1 MSNVPENLKYTK
13 KHEWARIE
21 GNHVTIGI
29 TDHAQ
34 GELTDIVFVAL
45 PGTKEF
51 PDLKIGD
58 EVQIGIAIATVES
71 VKSTSD
77 VYSPVAGKVIKVN
90 SDLENSPGDIN
101 TDAYGKGWLAVLEC
115 KDTKSALL
123 ISAAEYKAL
132 LG

>member
-21 GNHVTIGI
+21 GSNVTVGI

-34 GELTDIVFVAL
+34 GELTDIVYIEL
-45 PGTKEF
+45 PKVGQE
-51 PDLKIGD
+51 LQAGQ
-58 EVQIGIAIATVES
+58 ELATVES

-77 VYSPVAGKVIKVN
+77 VYSPVSGKVVKVN

-101 TDAYGKGWLAVLEC
+101 ADPYGKGWLAVIEV
-115 KDTKSALL
+115 KSADSPDL
-123 ISAAEYKAL
+123 ISPTEYKAL

>member
-1 MSNVPENLKYTK
+1 MSNVPDNLKYTK

-21 GNHVTIGI
+21 GNHVIVGI

-34 GELTDIVFVAL
+34 EELTDIVYIEL
-45 PGTKEF
+45 PKMGAEVKA
-51 PDLKIGD
+51 GD
-58 EVQIGIAIATVES
+58 AIATVES

-77 VYSPVAGKVIKVN
+77 VYSPVSGKVVKVN
-90 SDLENSPGDIN
+90 SALENSPGDIN
-101 TDAYGKGWLAVLEC
+101 ADAYGKGWLAVIES

-123 ISAAEYKAL
+123 ISAAEYKTL

>member
-1 MSNVPENLKYTK
+1 MSNVPDNLKYTK

-21 GNHVTIGI
+21 GNRVTVGI

-34 GELTDIVFVAL
+34 EELTDIVYIEL
-45 PGTKEF
+45 PKVGQEVKA
-51 PDLKIGD
+51 GD
-58 EVQIGIAIATVES
+58 AIATVES

-77 VYSPVAGKVIKVN
+77 VYSPVSGKIVEVN

-101 TDAYGKGWLAVLEC
+101 ADAYGKGWLAIVE
-115 KDTKSALL
+115 TTNANSPEL

>member
-1 MSNVPENLKYTK
+1 MTNVPDNLKYTK

-21 GNHVTIGI
+21 GNHVTVGI

-34 GELTDIVFVAL
+34 EELTDIVFVEL
-45 PGTKEF
+45 P
-51 PDLKIGD
+51 KIGQ
-58 EVQIGIAIATVES
+58 EIKEGQEIAVVES

-101 TDAYGKGWLAVLEC
+101 TDAYGKGWLAVVEC
-115 KDTKSALL
+115 TDTKSALL

>member
-29 TDHAQ
+29 SDHAQ
-34 GELTDIVFVAL
+34 GELTDIVYIEL
-45 PGTKEF
+45 P
-51 PDLKIGD
+51 KIGQ
-58 EVQIGIAIATVES
+58 EVQAGGELATVES

-77 VYSPVAGKVIKVN
+77 VYSPVSGKVVKVN

-101 TDAYGKGWLAVLEC
+101 TDPYGKGWLAVIEC

-123 ISAAEYKAL
+123 ISAAEYKIL
-132 LG
+132 VG

>member
-1 MSNVPENLKYTK
+1 MSKVPDNLKYTK

-21 GNHVTIGI
+21 GNRVTVGI

-34 GELTDIVFVAL
+34 EELTDIVYIEL
-45 PGTKEF
+45 PKVGQ
-51 PDLKIGD
+51 
-58 EVQIGIAIATVES
+58 EVQAGNEIATVES

-77 VYSPVAGKVIKVN
+77 VYSPVSGKVVEVN

-101 TDAYGKGWLAVLEC
+101 ADAYGKGWLAVIEC
-115 KDTKSALL
+115 KDTKSPAL

>member
-21 GNHVTIGI
+21 GNRVTIGI

-34 GELTDIVFVAL
+34 EELTDIVYVEL
-45 PGTKEF
+45 PKLGQ
-51 PDLKIGD
+51 
-58 EVQIGIAIATVES
+58 EVQAGQEIAVVES

-77 VYSPVAGKVIKVN
+77 VFSPVSGKVVKVN
-90 SDLENSPGDIN
+90 SELEGSPEAIN
-101 TDAYGKGWLAVLEC
+101 KDPYGNGWLAVLEC
-115 KDTKSALL
+115 ADTKSQQL
-123 ISAAEYKAL
+123 ISPAEYKAL

>member
-1 MSNVPENLKYTK
+1 MSNVPDNLKYTK

-21 GNHVTIGI
+21 GNHVTVGL

-34 GELTDIVFVAL
+34 EELTDIVYVEL
-45 PGTKEF
+45 PKLGQ
-51 PDLKIGD
+51 
-58 EVQIGIAIATVES
+58 EVQAGAELATVES

-77 VYSPVAGKVIKVN
+77 VYSPVSGKVVKIN

-101 TDAYGKGWLAVLEC
+101 TDVYGKGWIAVLEC

-123 ISAAEYKAL
+123 ISPADYKAL

>member
-1 MSNVPENLKYTK
+1 MSNVPDDLKYTK

-21 GNHVTIGI
+21 GNRVTVGI

-34 GELTDIVFVAL
+34 GELTDIVYIEL
-45 PGTKEF
+45 PEVGQEIKA
-51 PDLKIGD
+51 GD
-58 EVQIGIAIATVES
+58 AIATVES

-77 VYSPVAGKVIKVN
+77 VYSPVSGKVVEVN

-101 TDAYGKGWLAVLEC
+101 ADAYGKGWLVKIEAA
-115 KDTKSALL
+115 DPNSPTL
-123 ISAAEYKAL
+123 IPAAEYKAL

>member
-1 MSNVPENLKYTK
+1 MSNVPDNLKYTK

-21 GNHVTIGI
+21 GNHVTVGL

-34 GELTDIVFVAL
+34 EELTDIVFVEL
-45 PGTKEF
+45 PKLGQ
-51 PDLKIGD
+51 
-58 EVQIGIAIATVES
+58 EVQAGDAVATVES

-77 VYSPVAGKVIKVN
+77 VYSPVSGKVIKVN

-101 TDAYGKGWLAVLEC
+101 ADAYGKGWVAVLEC

-123 ISAAEYKAL
+123 ISAADYKAL

>member
-21 GNHVTIGI
+21 GNHVTVGI